1 MIAALP
7 RPALLCAHASGRLR
21 SRFARLFSLL
31 ILGSALVAGA
41 QAQLV
46 ISEFLASNSNGLAD
60 ELGNQEDWLE
70 ITNSSGAAVNLG
82 GWNLT
87 DEASNLRKWPMPAWT
102 LNAGARVVVFASN
115 RNRRPMQTV
124 AGVDNAGTAAAPR
137 LATNFKIGTSAGGY
151 LALTKDIAGGGV
163 SVISVFA
170 SYPKQ
175 VTDIAYGLSQ
185 TTTALVAAATP
196 LKALVPTVGNG
207 GDLLGATWRGGA
219 EPFTDTSWTS
229 GTPGVGVAGTATVVG
244 AANLKLRLNANDA
257 AGLVTDTSGA
267 AHNGV
272 NTGGTTIFAPSATDT
287 AVSPLLR
294 RGALQFDQA
303 SSSQT
308 AVAAH
313 ADFNATTATIMFW
326 MKAGNVTGGGSESAI
341 LWDRRIGGVGGIIGL
356 MNTTHAG
363 GANAGKLFFQP
374 NGGGSSLFSTVR
386 LDDSQWHHVA
396 FVCNQAAG
404 GTDAF
409 YVDGVARGAVTH
421 GTAWAWPAAQQIEL
435 GRSHDGYWH
444 KYNGLLDEVRFYNT
458 ALSLAQIASIA
469 NGADENVAAADVGT
483 SLSGTLPGNAGAF
496 IRIPFNVSN
505 PANFQTLRLTSRVN
519 DGFVAYLNG
528 TQIDSLNAPGS
539 PVYNSVATTT
549 AISTRSRVTDFAVTG
564 GMLTAGTNILAIHG
578 MNNSTGDANFLVQP
592 TLDGVALDPTG
603 NYLLTATPG
612 AANTGIRTDIG
623 PFITNATGSPNLLVA
638 RPAGGAGSTDIAI
651 SAKVTPSLRP
661 LAAVNP
667 VQLAYR
673 IMFNAETVVNMT
685 AGAADTYA
693 ATIPTTGLSAGQMLR
708 WRIIAADN
716 TAVQA
721 TAPSYLSTTD
731 SDQYYGTVAVD
742 GITTQLPIY
751 HVFASGWALGNTHPI
766 DQNNVGGRVA
776 LFYDGELYDNVFVRI
791 KGDTTRTMN
800 KRAHRVDFNSEHQ
813 FRWAPGQ
820 KRLRELALNA
830 EYVDPSYSR
839 QFMSMWLHRV
849 SGTGGPNHFPVR
861 AQMNGAFWQ
870 LAFHT
875 ETQDFE
881 LLDSMGLDPN
891 GAMYA
896 SVGQMGGVAGEKQT
910 RITEGTTDMAN
921 FVTAITSA
929 TPATRK
935 INVFDQIDIP
945 AVVNYLAAARMT
957 QEGDDVWANM
967 VIYRDSDGTGE
978 WRIVPF
984 DTNLSW
990 GQLYYA
996 DYTPTHT
1003 ALLATDDTDKSH
1015 PLYGNISCYTLN
1027 YAGLRY
1033 NRFYDA
1039 IISVPETRAML
1050 LRRIRTLMDMY
1061 LQPPG
1066 TVGPVFEAQIDA
1078 HAARIAPEVALD
1090 RAQWGWPPIG
1100 GPYGLG
1106 NQDMT
1111 TAIGQMKNNF
1121 ITPRRTHYF
1130 TTHTSTS
1137 NVGIANGNSAGIP
1150 ATAQAA
1156 TFPMT
1161 IASYDY
1167 SPTGVGKQD
1176 EEYIQ
1181 LSNPNAFDADI
1192 SGWQLAGAVAFT
1204 FEPGTVVNA
1213 GGSVYVSP
1221 KSQVFRARALSPKGG
1236 ESRFVVGPYS
1246 GHISA
1251 RGETIELRDLSAAL
1265 VTSAITPAAPTAAQ
1279 QQLRITELNFNPT
1292 APTVGEV
1299 SALPG
1304 VGASDFEFLELQNI
1318 AATPLNIGGANFTKG
1333 IDFTFPGGFTIA
1345 AGARVLLVANQSAF
1359 LQRYGAGAVIAG
1371 TFTGNLDNSGES
1383 IEVVDAIGEVILDF
1397 RYENSWFPPADG
1409 GGRTLV
1415 VRNTA
1420 PNYATYD
1427 QPTHWALSGNAG
1439 GSPGA
1444 ADADFANVY
1453 EGWRWDHFIAAE
1465 MPTGALPN
1473 LPAALLLDPDG
1484 DLHLN
1489 VAEYAFGRLPK
1500 TSDGSALT
1508 AASIVSDAGT
1518 DYLAV
1523 TFNRRHKALDLTYTI
1538 ETTDDLAAGPW
1549 IPTTQQFGTV
1559 TDLGNGIEQVTFRDT
1574 IPQGATPRYIRV
1586 HATKP

>member
-1 MIAALP
+1 M
-7 RPALLCAHASGRLR
+7 R
-21 SRFARLFSLL
+21 SRLARFLSLL
-31 ILGSALVAGA
+31 ILGSVLVAGA
-41 QAQLV
+41 RAQLV
-46 ISEFLASNSNGLAD
+46 LSEFLASNSNGLAD

-82 GWNLT
+82 GWYLT
-87 DEASNLRKWPMPAWT
+87 DESANLGKWPMPAWT
-102 LNAGARVVVFASN
+102 LNAGARMVVFASN
-115 RNRRPMQTV
+115 RDRRPAQTA

-137 LATNFKIGTSAGGY
+137 LATNFKIGASAGGY
-151 LALTKDIAGGGV
+151 LALTKNVVGGGF
-163 SVISVFA
+163 SVVSVFA

-175 VTDIAYGLSQ
+175 VTDISYGLSQ
-185 TTTALVAAATP
+185 TTTALVAAGAAT
-196 LKALVPTVGNG
+196 KALVPTVANG

-219 EPFTDTSWTS
+219 EPFADGAWTS
-229 GTPGVGVAGTATVVG
+229 GTPGVGVAGAATLVG

-257 AGLVTDTSGA
+257 PNLVTDTSGA
-267 AHNGV
+267 VHHGV
-272 NTGGTTIFAPSATDT
+272 NTAGTTIFAPSATDT
-287 AVSPLLR
+287 QASPVLR
-294 RGALQFDQA
+294 RGAMQFDQV
-303 SSSQT
+303 SNSQT
-308 AVAAH
+308 TVAAH
-313 ADFNATTATIMFW
+313 ADFTATNGVVMFW
-326 MKAGNVTGGGSESAI
+326 MKAGTVTGGGNESAMI
-341 LWDRRIGGVGGIIGL
+341 WDRRIGGVGGIIAL
-356 MNTTHAG
+356 MNTTFNVG
-363 GANAGKLFFQP
+363 NAGKLFFQP
-374 NGGGSSLFSTVR
+374 NGGGSSLYSTVR
-386 LDDSQWHHVA
+386 VDDNQWHHVA
-396 FVCNQAAG
+396 FVYNQAAS
-404 GTDAF
+404 GTDTF

-421 GTAWAWPAAQQIEL
+421 GTAWSWPAAQMIEL
-435 GRSHDGYWH
+435 GRSHDAYWH
-444 KYNGLLDEVRFYNT
+444 KYTGLLDEVRFYNAT
-458 ALSLAQIASIA
+458 LSAAQVASIY
-469 NGADENVAAADVGT
+469 NGADENVDATDVGL
-483 SLSGTLPGNAGAF
+483 SLSGVLTGNGGAF

-505 PANFQTLRLTSRVN
+505 PATVQTLRLTSRVN
-519 DGFVAYLNG
+519 DGFVAYVNG
-528 TQIDSLNAPGS
+528 TQIDALNAPGA
-539 PVYNSVATTT
+539 PAYNSVATTT
-549 AISTRSRVTDFAVTG
+549 ALSTRTRLTDIAVPG

-578 MNNSTGDANFLVQP
+578 MNNSTGDANFLVRP
-592 TLDGVALDPTG
+592 TLDSVALDPTG
-603 NYLLTATPG
+603 NYLLTMTPG
-612 AANTGIRTDIG
+612 GANTGVRTDIG
-623 PFITNATGSPNLLVA
+623 PFVTNATGSPNFLVA
-638 RPAGGAGSTDIAI
+638 RPVGGAGSADIVI
-651 SAKVTPSLRP
+651 TAKVTPSLRP

-673 IMFNAETVVNMT
+673 VMFAAETVVNMT
-685 AGAADTYA
+685 PVGGDVYS
-693 ATIPTTGLSAGQMLR
+693 ATIPTTGLAAGQMLR
-708 WRIIAADN
+708 WRVIASDN
-716 TAVQA
+716 TAVLA

-742 GITTQLPIY
+742 GVATQLPIY
-751 HVFASGWALGNTHPI
+751 HVFANGWTLGNTHPI

-776 LFYDGELYDNVFVRI
+776 FFYDGELYDNVFVRI

-813 FRWAPGQ
+813 FRWAVGQ
-820 KRLRELALNA
+820 KRLRELALNG
-830 EYVDPSYSR
+830 EYVDPSYAR

-881 LLDSMGLDPN
+881 LLDNMGLDPN

-896 SVGQMGGVAGEKQT
+896 SVGQMAGVAGEKQT

-921 FVTAITSA
+921 FVTAITSGV
-929 TPATRK
+929 PATRK

-996 DYTPTHT
+996 DYPAGNT
-1003 ALLATDDTDKSH
+1003 AINGNTDSNKSH
-1015 PLYGNISCYTLN
+1015 PLYGNASCWTLN
-1027 YAGLRY
+1027 YAGFRY

-1039 IISVPETRAML
+1039 IISVPETRALL
-1050 LRRIRTLMDMY
+1050 LRRIRTLMDTY

-1066 TVGPVFEAQIDA
+1066 TVSPLLEAQIDA
-1078 HAARIAPEVALD
+1078 HVARIAPEVALD

-1111 TAIGQMKNNF
+1111 TAISEMKNNF
-1121 ITPRRTHYF
+1121 IAPRRTHYF
-1130 TTHTSTS
+1130 TTHTSTT
-1137 NVGIANGNSAGIP
+1137 NVGIANANSAGIP
-1150 ATAQAA
+1150 ATPQTAS
-1156 TFPMT
+1156 FPMT
-1161 IASYDY
+1161 IAGYDQ

-1192 SGWQLAGAVAFT
+1192 TGWQLTGAVTFT

-1213 GGSVYVSP
+1213 GGSIYVSP
-1221 KSQVFRARALSPKGG
+1221 KSQVFRARAISPKGG

-1246 GHISA
+1246 GQISA
-1251 RGETIELRDLSAAL
+1251 RGEIIELRDPSLAL
-1265 VTSAITPAAPTAAQ
+1265 VTSVAAPAVPTAAQ

-1292 APTVGEV
+1292 LPTGAELL
-1299 SALPG
+1299 ALPG
-1304 VGASDFEFLELQNI
+1304 IGASDFEFMELQNI
-1318 AATPLNIGGANFTKG
+1318 GATPLNIGGALFTKG
-1333 IDFTFPGGFTIA
+1333 VTFPFPGGYTIA
-1345 AGARVLLVANQSAF
+1345 AGARVLLVANQAAF
-1359 LQRYGAGAVIAG
+1359 TQRYGAGATIAG
-1371 TFTGNLDNSGES
+1371 TFLGNLDNSGES
-1383 IEVVDAIGEVILDF
+1383 IEVVDNIGEVILDF

-1427 QPTHWALSGNAG
+1427 LPTHWALSGSAA
-1439 GSPGA
+1439 GSPGV

-1473 LPAALLLDPDG
+1473 LPAALLQDPDG

-1489 VAEYAFGRLPK
+1489 FAEYAFGRAPK
-1500 TSDGSALT
+1500 TADGSALT
-1508 AASIVSDAGT
+1508 VASIVNDAGT

-1523 TFNRRHKALDLTYTI
+1523 TFKRRHKALDLTYTI
-1538 ETTDDLAAGPW
+1538 ETTDDLATGTW
-1549 IPTTQQFGTV
+1549 IPTTQQFGTIS
-1559 TDLGNGIEQVTFRDT
+1559 DLGNGIEQVTFRDT
-1574 IPQGATPRYIRV
+1574 IPQGATPRFVRV
-1586 HATKP
+1586 SASKP